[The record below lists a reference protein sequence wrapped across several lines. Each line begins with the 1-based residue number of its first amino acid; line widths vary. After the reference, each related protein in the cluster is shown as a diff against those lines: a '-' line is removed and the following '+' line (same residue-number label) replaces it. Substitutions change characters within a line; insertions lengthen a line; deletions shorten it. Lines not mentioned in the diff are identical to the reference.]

1 MASVRRMSP
10 QDSKKLKMLDRVAED
25 NGVAVVVLDDQAV
38 EISASNNNSI
48 CRALYTSKKFG
59 PRCAEYCGV
68 AFRETADGADFEYE
82 CHAGL
87 KCRASRIAA
96 RGKQLVAIVGR
107 TFTSA
112 ENYRKATDRAT
123 AGDWRGFSPN
133 DFFENVLISSSIQP
147 VERAVSELS
156 KYPAVERD
164 DIPQIGPG
172 PAASKPASRTY
183 VTEKPVEVQT
193 GDDWTEPI
201 AAGDEGNSKRVAEA
215 RELRSLVSRL
225 ANMDYVTGCREVL
238 EHLRSEFG
246 FESMVWLER
255 ADDALVPVT
264 ATGDLARSPI
274 RVGTKADNKKLV
286 KAADEQKPFI
296 LRQKTTGKDDRPDRT
311 LSLFGV
317 LVANDIRAAV
327 GVEAAADAVE
337 ASRILRVCRVVGV
350 PLEMLRLRREIS
362 SREWLDRAVARFNES
377 LKLIDDENFW
387 TEVTQLSAELIQSER
402 ASLLLKS
409 ETSEGLLAK
418 AAVGT
423 KMNLFTDPSVG
434 TRIARLVLEEGE
446 PLVVEDLNRIGIQP
460 APAEWKYKTS
470 SFLSYPILIGERR
483 IGVMNFTDK
492 AGGESFGRHD
502 LELLKAIAP
511 QIAVAVDR
519 TVLRDRAGRF
529 EQLSV
534 TDALTGLLNR
544 RYLEKR
550 LVEEIQR
557 SRRHRFPMSLMLLD
571 VDEFKSYNDRFGH
584 PAGDKALKIVAGVL
598 LDIIRGADVAARYG
612 GEEFAILLP
621 QTTSVE
627 AAGIAERLRQRIE
640 RTEFPKRRVTVSI
653 GIASCTNE
661 IETPSDIIDAAD
673 QALYEAKNQG
683 RNNVQ
688 VYDAV
693 GRSLNKN
700 IN

>member
-1 MASVRRMSP
+1 MSP
-10 QDSKKLKMLDRVAED
+10 QDGKKLKMLDRVAEE
-25 NGVAVVVLDDQAV
+25 NGVAVVVLDDQSV

-48 CRALYTSKKFG
+48 CRALYPSKKFG

-68 AFRETADGADFEYE
+68 AFRETSGGADFEYE

-87 KCRASRIAA
+87 KCKASRVADK
-96 RGKQLVAIVGR
+96 GKPLVAIVGR

-123 AGDWRGFSPN
+123 AGDWSKFSPN
-133 DFFENVLISSSIQP
+133 EFFENVLISSSFQP
-147 VERAVSELS
+147 VNRAVSELS
-156 KYPAVERD
+156 KYRSVESGSILEID
-164 DIPQIGPG
+164 
-172 PAASKPASRTY
+172 AAQAISKPDSR
-183 VTEKPVEVQT
+183 
-193 GDDWTEPI
+193 
-201 AAGDEGNSKRVAEA
+201 AALAEIPAKIQEADNWALTFEEDNSRRVAEA
-215 RELRSLVSRL
+215 TELRSLIGRL
-225 ANMDYVTGCREVL
+225 AKMDYVSACSAVL

-246 FESMVWLER
+246 FDSMIWLER
-255 ADDALVPVT
+255 TDDSLVPVT

-274 RVGTKADNKKLV
+274 RVGIKADNKKLL
-286 KAADEQKPFI
+286 KATDEQKPFI
-296 LRQKTTGKDDRPDRT
+296 LRQKATGKDDRPDRT
-311 LSLFGV
+311 LSLFAV

-327 GVEAAADAVE
+327 GVEAPPDTVE
-337 ASRILRVCRVVGV
+337 SSRILRVCRAVGV

-362 SREWLDRAVARFNES
+362 NREGLDRAIARFNES

-402 ASLLLKS
+402 ASLLLTS
-409 ETSEGLLAK
+409 ETAEGLFAK

-423 KMNLFTDPSVG
+423 KVNLFTDPSVG
-434 TRIARLVLEEGE
+434 TRIARRVLEEGE
-446 PLVVEDLNRIGIQP
+446 PLVVQDINRIGIRP
-460 APAEWKYKTS
+460 APAAWKYKTT

-483 IGVMNFTDK
+483 IGVLNFTDK
-492 AGGESFGRHD
+492 ASGESFGPHD
-502 LELLKAIAP
+502 LELLQAIGP

-519 TVLRDRAGRF
+519 TVLCDRAGRF

-557 SRRHRFPMSLMLLD
+557 SRRHQFPMSLMLLD
-571 VDEFKSYNDRFGH
+571 VDQFKAYNDRFGH
-584 PAGDKALKIVAGVL
+584 PAGDEALKIVANVL

-621 QTTSVE
+621 QTTSSE

-640 RTEFPKRRVTVSI
+640 RTKFPKRQVTASI

-661 IETPSDIIDAAD
+661 IETPTDIIDAAD
-673 QALYEAKNQG
+673 QALYEAKSQG

-688 VYDAV
+688 IYDAV
-693 GRSLNKN
+693 GKSLNKN

>member
-1 MASVRRMSP
+1 MSP
-10 QDSKKLKMLDRVAED
+10 QDSKKQEMLDRVAEEH
-25 NGVAVVVLDDQAV
+25 GVAVVVLDDQSV

-48 CRALYTSKKFG
+48 CRALYPSKKFG
-59 PRCAEYCGV
+59 SRCAEYCGV
-68 AFRETADGADFEYE
+68 AFRETSDGADFEYE

-87 KCRASRIAA
+87 KCKAGRIVEK
-96 RGKQLVAIVGR
+96 GKPFVAIVGR

-123 AGDWRGFSPN
+123 AGDWSGFSPN
-133 DFFENVLISSSIQP
+133 DFFENVLISSSFQP
-147 VERAVSELS
+147 IERAVSELS
-156 KYPAVERD
+156 KYRSVESDNILEIDRARAISKHDSRAAVTGNAAMMPEADNWTPMSEGGGD
-164 DIPQIGPG
+164 DI
-172 PAASKPASRTY
+172 
-183 VTEKPVEVQT
+183 
-193 GDDWTEPI
+193 
-201 AAGDEGNSKRVAEA
+201 SKRVAEA
-215 RELRSLVSRL
+215 TELRSLVGRL
-225 ANMDYVTGCREVL
+225 AKMDYVSGCREVL
-238 EHLRSEFG
+238 EHLKSEFG
-246 FESMVWLER
+246 FDSMVWLER
-255 ADDALVPVT
+255 TDDSLVPVT
-264 ATGDLARSPI
+264 AIGDLARSPI
-274 RVGTKADNKKLV
+274 KVGTKTDNKRLL
-286 KAADEQKPFI
+286 KAIDEQKPFI
-296 LRQKTTGKDDRPDRT
+296 LRQKATAKEDRPERT
-311 LSLFGV
+311 LSLFPV

-327 GVEAAADAVE
+327 GVEAAPDPV
-337 ASRILRVCRVVGV
+337 ASWRILRVCRAVGL

-377 LKLIDDENFW
+377 LRSIDDENFW
-387 TEVTQLSAELIQSER
+387 TEVTQLSAELVQSER

-409 ETSEGLLAK
+409 ETSEELFAK

-423 KMNLFTDPSVG
+423 KMNLFTDGNVG
-434 TRIARLVLEEGE
+434 VRIARVVLEEGE
-446 PLVVEDLNRIGIQP
+446 PLVVEDIKQVGINP
-460 APAEWKYKTS
+460 APAEWRYKTA

-483 IGVMNFTDK
+483 IGILNFTDK
-492 AGGESFGRHD
+492 ADGESFGRHD
-502 LELLKAIAP
+502 LELLQAIGP
-511 QIAVAVDR
+511 QISVAVDR
-519 TVLRDRAGRF
+519 TMLRDKAGKF

-571 VDEFKSYNDRFGH
+571 VDEFKTYNDKFGH
-584 PAGDKALKIVAGVL
+584 PAGDHALKIVAGVL

-621 QTTSVE
+621 QTTSAE

-653 GIASCTNE
+653 GIASCTKE

-688 VYDAV
+688 IYDAV
-693 GRSLNKN
+693 GKSLNKN